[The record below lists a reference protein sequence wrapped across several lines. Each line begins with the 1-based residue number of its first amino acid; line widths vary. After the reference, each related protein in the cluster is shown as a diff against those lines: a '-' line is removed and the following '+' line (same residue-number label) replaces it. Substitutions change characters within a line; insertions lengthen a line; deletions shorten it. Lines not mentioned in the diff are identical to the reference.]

1 MLNTQINKNKINY
14 IISFKSSTI
23 VTPPCKENLVAW
35 IHPLI
40 SKTFFYYY
48 YSLKTK
54 YKACQL
60 TSLSL
65 MLCRHCELLVLLAL
79 GECAQSFLQRGTGS
93 SSVSDWVGETA
104 ACIHVP
110 LFHEPWL
117 TCWFYSREHDIL
129 QKQTETASCRLR
141 LQLLLQ
147 QWHQLW
153 I

>member
-1 MLNTQINKNKINY
+1 MLNTQINKNKLHYFIQVIHNCHTTMQRKLSCLDSPINQQG
-14 IISFKSSTI
+14 
-23 VTPPCKENLVAW
+23 
-35 IHPLI
+35 
-40 SKTFFYYY
+40 FFY

-129 QKQTETASCRLR
+129 QKQTETASCRFR